1 MDGSQVQQ
9 APQVDVDEAIRLIK
23 SRMPETYKSIQ
34 AKAAQSGR
42 EAYAMV
48 RRSIAGQA
56 NTFWAVERGMVVGT
70 PFNMPDITVDVAQGM
85 VMFGAAHVV
94 IWAKS
99 PAAMEQAA

>member
-70 PFNMPDITVDVAQGM
+70 PFNMPDITVDVGGGAHAHA
-85 VMFGAAHVV
+85 VEAILKALAAHQGEG
-94 IWAKS
+94 AR
-99 PAAMEQAA
+99 A